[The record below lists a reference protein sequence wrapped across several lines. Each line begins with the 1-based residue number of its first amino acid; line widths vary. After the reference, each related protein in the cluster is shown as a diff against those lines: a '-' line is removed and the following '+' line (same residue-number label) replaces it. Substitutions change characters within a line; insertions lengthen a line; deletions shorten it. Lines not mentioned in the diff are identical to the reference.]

1 MTVMTN
7 QVVSTDKVLNEAK
20 ALIEKGRAALA
31 EMQGIIQN
39 TNTTIR
45 RRQTMS
51 TELTAQRAGELYSQ
65 GQTVIEVA
73 RAHGLTYGQTRKL
86 IAASGTPIRD
96 ASGRLKGR
104 TRKATA

>member
-1 MTVMTN
+1 MTN

-20 ALIEKGRAALA
+20 ALIAKARATLA
-31 EMQGIIQN
+31 EMPENIQ
-39 TNTTIR
+39 TKTTIR

-51 TELTAQRAGELYSQ
+51 TELTAQRAGELYAQ

>member
-1 MTVMTN
+1 MTN

-20 ALIEKGRAALA
+20 ALIEKARATLA
-31 EMQGIIQN
+31 EMPENIQPN

-51 TELTAQRAGELYSQ
+51 TELTAQRAGELYAQ

>member
-1 MTVMTN
+1 
-7 QVVSTDKVLNEAK
+7 
-20 ALIEKGRAALA
+20 
-31 EMQGIIQN
+31 
-39 TNTTIR
+39 
-45 RRQTMS
+45 MS